1 RRELVGLYG
10 VPPERNQGPPP
21 PRRYGT
27 LLSTT

>member
-1 RRELVGLYG
+1 YG
-10 VPPERNQGPPP
+10 VPPERIQVAPP